1 MQNREAEIVFAQ
13 YGRKLQPLITMEIFE
28 WTKKLCDAGQRFR
41 RSGQHFDQM
50 GSPHHLGYTL
60 LGQVKV
66 DYLHFLSP
74 RTEEVEIIEILR
86 AHDNVWQPVITVS
99 STDCDPISVESKGD
113 PVEDMAKI
121 KELVLACFDRAG
133 LNFR

>member
-1 MQNREAEIVFAQ
+1 MQNPEAEIAFAG
-13 YGRKLQPLITMEIFE
+13 YGHKLQALISTEIFD
-28 WTKKLCDAGQRFR
+28 WTQKLCDAGQRFR

-50 GSPHHLGYTL
+50 GSPRHLGHTL

-74 RTEEVEIIEILR
+74 RTEEVEIIEILM
-86 AHDNVWQPVITVS
+86 AHDSEWKPVITVS
-99 STDCDPISVESKGD
+99 STDSDPIAVESKSD
-113 PVEDMAKI
+113 PYDDMAKI

-133 LNFR
+133 LNLR